1 LISLQPGA
9 VFSSAP
15 IVYVAHH
22 DTAPPPS
29 QIVKTDPTSTLIRSL
44 QSRKP
49 QAENIRKKQAA
60 KDKDKGKR
68 PADSDLPSSS
78 RAQKRGSGATK
89 TTTDATV
96 ANNNRTT
103 AGGTALDS
111 TAPGPSRASKAVLS
125 SSTTTITT
133 TTNNNRGSVGIPEPS
148 QGNYSKLGL
157 QTKTI
162 RELQGILKAW
172 GLAVSGKKD
181 DLIMRILDQQ
191 HSKQIK

>member
-15 IVYVAHH
+15 IIYVAHH

-49 QAENIRKKQAA
+49 QAESSRKKQAA

-111 TAPGPSRASKAVLS
+111 TAPGPSRASKAVP
-125 SSTTTITT
+125 SSTTN
-133 TTNNNRGSVGIPEPS
+133 TTNNINNRGSVGIPEPS
-148 QGNYSKLGL
+148 RGNYSKLGL

-162 RELQGILKAW
+162 KELQGILKAW

-181 DLIMRILDQQ
+181 DLAMRILDHQ
-191 HSKQIK
+191 HSKQPK